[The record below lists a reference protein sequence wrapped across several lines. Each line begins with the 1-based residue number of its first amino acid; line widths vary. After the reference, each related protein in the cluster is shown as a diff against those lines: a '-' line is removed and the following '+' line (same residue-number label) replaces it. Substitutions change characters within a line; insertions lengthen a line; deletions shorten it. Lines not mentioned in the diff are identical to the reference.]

1 MGRVPVLQWGPT
13 TELSFLFI
21 YTLLLTLFRTR
32 MQFLVVFILVAVL
45 LHIGDASELVDSK
58 AEIQKAQQMVDER
71 HEALINV
78 ITEHFPDLNK
88 EAMHERRL
96 VGTYTSYL

>member
-1 MGRVPVLQWGPT
+1 
-13 TELSFLFI
+13 
-21 YTLLLTLFRTR
+21 
-32 MQFLVVFILVAVL
+32 MQFLVVLVLVAVL
-45 LHIGDASELVDSK
+45 LSIGDASELVDSK
-58 AEIQKAQQMVDER
+58 AEIQKLQQMVDER

-96 VGTYTSYL
+96 LQSYTKYL